1 MVSFYC
7 YFCHLILCYYGTSAL
22 KYLCFEAYNS
32 GVYRRQHHLTRR
44 MRTRER
50 EQTKTENTERA
61 VNSEDEEQKRIRTHR
76 DQTRVGKICKEIESE
91 SGFFFF
97 VDSRNKKTYI
107 FYLFFYSFVLSRL
120 GIFLLESE
128 KLCFDVD
135 VLRFFVYLALRYVS
149 GSSRIR

>member
-97 VDSRNKKTYI
+97 VDSRNKKKLT
-107 FYLFFYSFVLSRL
+107 FFISFFILLYSRWWVSSYWNPRNCVLMLMYCVFSCTLPCVMCR
-120 GIFLLESE
+120 GPH
-128 KLCFDVD
+128 
-135 VLRFFVYLALRYVS
+135 
-149 GSSRIR
+149 G